1 MGTMPMGA
9 GGMPSMGGMPSGM
22 NPLSPLSGPT
32 PSPAAKP
39 AADKPAL
46 DDATLRKALDDRL
59 KERDDAKKAP
69 GDDAGPVEHTPPS
82 TPPVAAGP
90 VVKAVPA
97 GHGEPGPQGAPPAPP
112 VSNATDIGGRK
123 WTFDS
128 PKLAQLAHGLSGTDG
143 AAHKSIYQAAS
154 EAGFTMPPPGQDI
167 GHNVPVNQLKPGDVV
182 MGANNHNGVFLG
194 VVDNQAMAI
203 NEAGKVV
210 PLSDIA
216 QFDGPHQG
224 FFRLADDGA
233 PPAAAPPPG
242 QPVAN
247 TTTATPPATPT
258 AAPLPPTT
266 AATDPGAMPGQNTGA
281 QGLNPRTVPPNN

>member
-1 MGTMPMGA
+1 MT
-9 GGMPSMGGMPSGM
+9 
-22 NPLSPLSGPT
+22 PLSGPT
-32 PSPAAKP
+32 PSPVKP

-69 GDDAGPVEHTPPS
+69 GDVGAVEHTPPA
-82 TPPVAAGP
+82 PPVAAGP
-90 VVKAVPA
+90 TAVKATPA
-97 GHGEPGPQGAPPAPP
+97 GHGEPGPQGAPPVNPA
-112 VSNATDIGGRK
+112 SNATEIGGRK

-128 PKLAQLAHGLSGTDG
+128 PKLAQLAHGLTGTDG

-167 GHNVPVNQLKPGDVV
+167 GQNVPVNQLKPGDVV

-203 NEAGKVV
+203 TEAGKVV

-233 PPAAAPPPG
+233 PPAAVPPG
-242 QPVAN
+242 QPVAD
-247 TTTATPPATPT
+247 TPVPAPPAPPATP
-258 AAPLPPTT
+258 PPTT
-266 AATDPGAMPGQNTGA
+266 AATDPGVIPRQNA
-281 QGLNPRTVPPNN
+281 GLNPRTVPPNIPD

>member
-9 GGMPSMGGMPSGM
+9 GGMPSMGMPSGM
-22 NPLSPLSGPT
+22 NPLSGPT
-32 PSPAAKP
+32 PSPAKP
-39 AADKPAL
+39 AADKPPL

-69 GDDAGPVEHTPPS
+69 GDDAGPAAHTPP
-82 TPPVAAGP
+82 TPPMAAGP
-90 VVKAVPA
+90 AVKAVPA

-112 VSNATDIGGRK
+112 VSNATEIGGRK

-128 PKLAQLAHGLSGTDG
+128 PKLAQLAHGLTGTDG

-233 PPAAAPPPG
+233 PPAAVPPPLT
-242 QPVAN
+242 QPVAD
-247 TTTATPPATPT
+247 TTPTPPPAPPAASSAT
-258 AAPLPPTT
+258 
-266 AATDPGAMPGQNTGA
+266 G
-281 QGLNPRTVPPNN
+281 